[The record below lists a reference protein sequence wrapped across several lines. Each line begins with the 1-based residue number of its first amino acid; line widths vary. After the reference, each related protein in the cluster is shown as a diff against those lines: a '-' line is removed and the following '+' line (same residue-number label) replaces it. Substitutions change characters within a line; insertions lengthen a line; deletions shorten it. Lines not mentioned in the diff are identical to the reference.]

1 MSFDDGDN
9 TTKSSLATDYKKK
22 KNELREN
29 TNFLVW
35 LIFNVLPML
44 LSEDK
49 ERS

>member
-22 KNELREN
+22 KELREN